1 MPWGAQ
7 LSFSK
12 PESLAERVAAG
23 MSEQIING
31 VLIEGE
37 RIQELRFAK
46 QLAVSRGSI
55 REAILILKRTGLVQ
69 VYPCRGAVVSELS
82 VAHVS
87 SAFRVLKM
95 LCDEIIDYVCA
106 NPQHGFNHQLGT
118 LQARLKILQSQA
130 AIPQKFL
137 DEIFVYPCQ
146 LLENSQHPYLHSL
159 YLDILPAIRRSY
171 YYSLSRTNYKLN
183 DAFSMICAV
192 IDGLNSKNSHQAALF
207 MQEFCRHLQHVVQQS
222 LIQIKQVELDWAC
235 RQAY

>member
-12 PESLAERVAAG
+12 PESLAERVAAC

-55 REAILILKRTGLVQ
+55 REAMQILKRTGLIQ

-82 VAHVS
+82 VPHVS
-87 SAFRVLKM
+87 SAFRVLMM
-95 LCDEIIDYVCA
+95 LCDEIIAYVGE
-106 NPQHGFNHQLGT
+106 NPQHGFNTQLAA
-118 LQARLKILQSQA
+118 LKARLNALQSQA
-130 AIPQKFL
+130 ATPQIFL

-146 LLENSQHPYLHSL
+146 LLENIQHPYLHSL

-171 YYSLSRTNYKLN
+171 YYSLNCSNYKLS
-183 DAFSMICAV
+183 AGFSMICAT
-192 IDGLNSKNSHQAALF
+192 IDGLSSKNSHQAALF
-207 MQEFCRHLQHVVQQS
+207 MQDFCRHLYHLVQES
-222 LIQIKQVELDWAC
+222 LIHMKQLELDWAC